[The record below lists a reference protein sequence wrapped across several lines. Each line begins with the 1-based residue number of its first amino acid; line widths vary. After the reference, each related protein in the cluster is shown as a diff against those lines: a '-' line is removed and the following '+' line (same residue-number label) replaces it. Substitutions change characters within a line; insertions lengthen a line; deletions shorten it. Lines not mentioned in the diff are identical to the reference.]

1 MDNIYKNIYKI
12 NLDLKSKTKNALLK
26 EMFKEIKDSEYILDK
41 DKAFEDLL
49 DREIIGS
56 TGIGKSV
63 AIPHAK
69 TDSVTKI
76 VMGVGIHKEGIDYES
91 IDEEKVNL
99 VFMFLTPNN
108 MSQEYLTLLARISRF
123 SQDKSFRENL
133 LNASSEEEVIEIIK
147 KMEIK

>member
-41 DKAFEDLL
+41 DKVFEDLL

-69 TDSVTKI
+69 TDFVTKI

-99 VFMFLTPNN
+99 VFMFLTPNS

-123 SQDKSFRENL
+123 AQDKSFRENL
-133 LNASSEEEVIEIIK
+133 LNASSEEEVKEIIK

>member
-56 TGIGKSV
+56 TGIGKAV

-99 VFMFLTPNN
+99 VFMFLTPNS

-123 SQDKSFRENL
+123 AQDKSFRETL